1 MEKQIKDRYNED
13 IFRAIVR
20 RYDINPGQIRLLDG
34 FESFIYEF
42 QQNGAAYILRI
53 GHSARRSA
61 SLIRG
66 EIDWLNYLAGGG
78 VSVAR
83 AVPSA
88 RGELVECVEDGRDG
102 FFLATAFVKARGVP
116 PWEAVWDTDAYERYG
131 RILGQMHTLTKDYEP
146 SVLDWRRPEWDAPGN
161 LDIARWLPETDTIV
175 LEKFRELKRHLDAL
189 PKNRNSYGLIH
200 QDAHGGNLFVDE
212 AGNITLFDF
221 DDCVYSWFIYDIAVV
236 LFYQVMY
243 KDDPVVFAKVFMRHF
258 MRGYYQH
265 NRLDDAWL
273 AEIPYFLKLREID
286 LYALIHRSFDIN
298 NLDAWCSHYMDNRKE
313 KIEND
318 LPYIDFD
325 FSSLR

>member
-1 MEKQIKDRYNED
+1 
-13 IFRAIVR
+13 
-20 RYDINPGQIRLLDG
+20 
-34 FESFIYEF
+34 
-42 QQNGAAYILRI
+42 
-53 GHSARRSA
+53 
-61 SLIRG
+61 
-66 EIDWLNYLAGGG
+66 
-78 VSVAR
+78 
-83 AVPSA
+83 
-88 RGELVECVEDGRDG
+88 
-102 FFLATAFVKARGVP
+102 
-116 PWEAVWDTDAYERYG
+116 
-131 RILGQMHTLTKDYEP
+131 
-146 SVLDWRRPEWDAPGN
+146 
-161 LDIARWLPETDTIV
+161 
-175 LEKFRELKRHLDAL
+175 LDAL
-189 PKNRNSYGLIH
+189 PKNRDSYGLIH

-243 KDDPVVFAKVFMRHF
+243 KDDPVVFAQVFMRHF
-258 MRGYYQH
+258 MRGYHQH

-325 FSSLR
+325 FSSLH